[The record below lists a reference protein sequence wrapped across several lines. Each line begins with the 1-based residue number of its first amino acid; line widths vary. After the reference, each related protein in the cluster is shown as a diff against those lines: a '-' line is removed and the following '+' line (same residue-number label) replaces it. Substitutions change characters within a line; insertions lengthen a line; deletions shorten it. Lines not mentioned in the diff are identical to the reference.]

1 MELLWAIILLYRP
14 FSLMLFQELCL
25 HCNLFKCEIFLPSGD
40 VSFPDFPPGIKKVG
54 GLELSGFPFWGPDV
68 FF

>member
-1 MELLWAIILLYRP
+1 
-14 FSLMLFQELCL
+14 MLFQELCL